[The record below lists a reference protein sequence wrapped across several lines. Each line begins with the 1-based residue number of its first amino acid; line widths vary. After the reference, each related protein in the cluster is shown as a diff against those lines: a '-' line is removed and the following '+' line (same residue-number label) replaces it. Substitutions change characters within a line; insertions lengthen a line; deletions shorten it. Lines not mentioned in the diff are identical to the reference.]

1 MARRGTRKRGVSGK
15 PTSSLRRSM
24 RIRKKQNNRDMTD
37 LLSGMTSIKIES
49 PKKKNTKRTEAGK
62 KAGRKKTRRM
72 SINNKRPLA
81 KKYWMQIHGEEEKPR
96 NKSMKRGTGRKYKPA
111 TVTEIENLM
120 NKLRM

>member
-1 MARRGTRKRGVSGK
+1 MARRGTRKRGVGGK
-15 PTSSLRRSM
+15 PTGSLRRSM
-24 RIRKKQNNRDMTD
+24 RIRTTQNNRDMAD

-49 PKKKNTKRTEAGK
+49 PKKKKTKRTEAGK

-72 SINNKRPLA
+72 SINNKRSLA
-81 KKYWMQIHGEEEKPR
+81 KKYWMQIRGDEEKPK
-96 NKSMKRGTGRKYKPA
+96 NKSMKHSTSRKYKPA